1 MKKDILKVIS
11 GVIFLGAVMD
21 LVFLAIGRFDITV
34 LWGTLLGIV
43 CAILNFVFLAI
54 TVSMSLTK
62 GKSASGYMGV
72 SYLLRLAFIGVV
84 IVFAIRSP
92 YINYVATAIPL
103 VFPRIVIITLQ
114 GVLNRTKK
122 VADKEGDNLGGS

>member
-21 LVFLAIGRFDITV
+21 MVFFAIGRFDITV
-34 LWGTLLGIV
+34 LWGTLLGIA

-84 IVFAIRSP
+84 VVFAIRSP
-92 YINYVATAIPL
+92 YFNYVATAIPL

-122 VADKEGDNLGGS
+122 VTDKEGDNLGGS